1 LRYSFTGK
9 ALEAGKQ
16 AMFEINVLKMELENF
31 FSRKYKLALLILASF
46 ASLC

>member
-1 LRYSFTGK
+1 
-9 ALEAGKQ
+9 
-16 AMFEINVLKMELENF
+16 MFELSLVQIELEHF